1 MRHLFTLFLQT
12 MITHACILNKSGS
25 VSRVLRCDKTR
36 QAFENTREICTKHK
50 PQTSVFYIS
59 RVFSNVRSVS
69 SQCNTRLRLLH
80 LLYDRFYARKTIKHA
95 FSIFYTLIKNGFLT
109 NQSARWVL
117 ATLWKVLKKGPDAGC
132 GKKYKKLIQL
142 LLSCSSMPH
151 TVIKVWNTS
160 TFPKNIAI

>member
-1 MRHLFTLFLQT
+1 

-36 QAFENTREICTKHK
+36 QAFENTREICKKHE

-59 RVFSNVRSVS
+59 RVFSNARSVS
-69 SQCNTRLRLLH
+69 SQYNTRIRLLH

-109 NQSARWVL
+109 NQSARRVL
-117 ATLWKVLKKGPDAGC
+117 ATLWKVLKKGTDAGC
-132 GKKYKKLIQL
+132 GKKNIKKTNSTSSFTFQHATHSDKGLEHLHILQKYCNLDVKEYKR
-142 LLSCSSMPH
+142 
-151 TVIKVWNTS
+151 
-160 TFPKNIAI
+160 